1 MLCNRRLGFRRFF
14 SSLWLAGEGPVYF
27 DNCLNRAVKFAVAF
41 ALGALLSACGAG
53 GGGGAPA
60 VSILVPTSDPSYSTN
75 WSDVRLGGAISH
87 ASFVHVTNTAT
98 GTTTE
103 GFVTYF
109 QGQGTWFADIY
120 GLGFGENPI
129 TVIADADGTGA
140 TTASAHITVIRP
152 SQPADLIFN
161 GPNQSLASTF
171 WTDGSSFGG
180 SHKIALFADGTGRST
195 TGSVISETA
204 GAVTDFTWTKLGP
217 DSIQISSCPTCSFQ
231 KISLISGSL
240 NDAVFYGQIETVGG
254 AGELASHAFLL
265 TAGNL

>member
-27 DNCLNRAVKFAVAF
+27 DNCLNRAVKFAMAF

-53 GGGGAPA
+53 GGGE
-60 VSILVPTSDPSYSTN
+60 V
-75 WSDVRLGGAISH
+75 GGAISH
-87 ASFVHVTNTAT
+87 ASFVHVTNAAT

-103 GFVTYF
+103 GFVNYF

-120 GLGFGENPI
+120 GLGLGDNPI
-129 TVIADADGTGA
+129 TVVADADGTGT
-140 TTASAHITVIRP
+140 TTASTHITVIRP